1 MLHKYGSSDE
11 NASRNLQSIYGP
23 GIAALYQHQPP
34 PRHAN
39 TEENMYMMQATGGP
53 AAMINA
59 NNSQYQISRPTP
71 MFQKP
76 PQPIVED
83 ISV

>member
-1 MLHKYGSSDE
+1 M
-11 NASRNLQSIYGP
+11 QSIYGP

-39 TEENMYMMQATGGP
+39 PEDNMYMMQTATGP
-53 AAMINA
+53 AAIMNA
-59 NNSQYQISRPTP
+59 NNTPYQITRPTP